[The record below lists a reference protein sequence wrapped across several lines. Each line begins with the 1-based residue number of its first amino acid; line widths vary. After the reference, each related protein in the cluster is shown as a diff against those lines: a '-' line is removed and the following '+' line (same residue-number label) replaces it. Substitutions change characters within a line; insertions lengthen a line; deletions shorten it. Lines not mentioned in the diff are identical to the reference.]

1 MSKKPDYLT
10 LCSIAA
16 QKAGTS
22 YGKYMTMHGYHPPIQ
37 ADVEDVEAPQG
48 ISKICPQCGKEFTQ
62 GKILAKK
69 LTETVKEVA
78 KSGEWEIT
86 TIEQEES
93 DPEKILR
100 RMFAKYAYGNVPEWF
115 ASAVSATS
123 YVLSVD
129 KGKGIECI
137 SVLHTAAE
145 RAPAEIRMTAQ
156 TKLLMMCQETGML
169 GGIGNLPV
177 L

>member
-1 MSKKPDYLT
+1 MAEQDFKFDDALLMKT
-10 LCSIAA
+10 ARE
-16 QKAGTS
+16 
-22 YGKYMTMHGYHPPIQ
+22 M
-37 ADVEDVEAPQG
+37 
-48 ISKICPQCGKEFTQ
+48 
-62 GKILAKK
+62 LAKK

-93 DPEKILR
+93 DPEKVLR
-100 RMFAKYAYGNVPEWF
+100 RMLAKYAYGNVPEWF
-115 ASAVSATS
+115 ASTS

-156 TKLLMMCQETGML
+156 TKLLMICQETGML
-169 GGIGNLPV
+169 GGIGSLPV

>member
-1 MSKKPDYLT
+1 MAEQDFKFDDALLMKT
-10 LCSIAA
+10 ARE
-16 QKAGTS
+16 
-22 YGKYMTMHGYHPPIQ
+22 M
-37 ADVEDVEAPQG
+37 
-48 ISKICPQCGKEFTQ
+48 
-62 GKILAKK
+62 LAKK
-69 LTETVKEVA
+69 LTETEKEVV

-156 TKLLMMCQETGML
+156 AKLLMICQ
-169 GGIGNLPV
+169 
-177 L
+177 

>member
-1 MSKKPDYLT
+1 M
-10 LCSIAA
+10 
-16 QKAGTS
+16 Q
-22 YGKYMTMHGYHPPIQ
+22 
-37 ADVEDVEAPQG
+37 
-48 ISKICPQCGKEFTQ
+48 
-62 GKILAKK
+62 KK

-137 SVLHTAAE
+137 SVLHTATE

-156 TKLLMMCQETGML
+156 TKLLMICQETGML
-169 GGIGNLPV
+169 DGAVRFPV

>member
-1 MSKKPDYLT
+1 MAEQDFKFDDALLMKT
-10 LCSIAA
+10 ARE
-16 QKAGTS
+16 
-22 YGKYMTMHGYHPPIQ
+22 M
-37 ADVEDVEAPQG
+37 
-48 ISKICPQCGKEFTQ
+48 
-62 GKILAKK
+62 LAKK

-78 KSGEWEIT
+78 KSGEWEIA

-93 DPEKILR
+93 DPEKILQ
-100 RMFAKYAYGNVPEWF
+100 RMFAKYAHGNVPEWF

-123 YVLSVD
+123 YVLPVD

-156 TKLLMMCQETGML
+156 TKLLRVCQETGML
-169 GGIGNLPV
+169 DGAVRFPV

>member
-1 MSKKPDYLT
+1 MAEQDFKFDDT
-10 LCSIAA
+10 LLMKTARE
-16 QKAGTS
+16 
-22 YGKYMTMHGYHPPIQ
+22 M
-37 ADVEDVEAPQG
+37 
-48 ISKICPQCGKEFTQ
+48 
-62 GKILAKK
+62 LAKK
-69 LTETVKEVA
+69 LTETVKEVV

-93 DPEKILR
+93 DPENLFR
-100 RMFAKYAYGNVPEWF
+100 RMFAKYACGNVPEWF

-137 SVLHTAAE
+137 SVLHTATE

-156 TKLLMMCQETGML
+156 TKLLMICQETGMP
-169 GGIGNLPV
+169 GGIVRFPV

>member
-1 MSKKPDYLT
+1 MAEQDFKFDDALLMKT
-10 LCSIAA
+10 ARE
-16 QKAGTS
+16 
-22 YGKYMTMHGYHPPIQ
+22 M
-37 ADVEDVEAPQG
+37 
-48 ISKICPQCGKEFTQ
+48 
-62 GKILAKK
+62 LAKK

-78 KSGEWEIT
+78 KSGEWEIPAV
-86 TIEQEES
+86 EQEES

-100 RMFAKYAYGNVPEWF
+100 RMFAKYAHGNVPEWF

-137 SVLHTAAE
+137 SVLHTAAA
-145 RAPAEIRMTAQ
+145 RAPAELRMAAQ
-156 TKLLMMCQETGML
+156 TKLLAVCQ
-169 GGIGNLPV
+169 GIGLFGGLGRMPV

>member
-1 MSKKPDYLT
+1 MAEQDFKFDDALLMKT
-10 LCSIAA
+10 ARE
-16 QKAGTS
+16 
-22 YGKYMTMHGYHPPIQ
+22 M
-37 ADVEDVEAPQG
+37 
-48 ISKICPQCGKEFTQ
+48 
-62 GKILAKK
+62 LAKK

-78 KSGEWEIT
+78 KSGEWEIPT
-86 TIEQEES
+86 VEQEES

-145 RAPAEIRMTAQ
+145 RAPAELRMTAQ
-156 TKLLMMCQETGML
+156 TKLLMVCQ
-169 GGIGNLPV
+169 GIGLFSG
-177 L
+177 LGRLTAM

>member
-1 MSKKPDYLT
+1 MAEQNFKFDDALLMKT
-10 LCSIAA
+10 ARE
-16 QKAGTS
+16 
-22 YGKYMTMHGYHPPIQ
+22 M
-37 ADVEDVEAPQG
+37 
-48 ISKICPQCGKEFTQ
+48 
-62 GKILAKK
+62 LAKK

-115 ASAVSATS
+115 ASAVSAAS
-123 YVLSVD
+123 YVLSAD

-137 SVLHTAAE
+137 SVLHTATE

-156 TKLLMMCQETGML
+156 TKLLRVCQETGML
-169 GGIGNLPV
+169 GGIGSLPV

>member
-1 MSKKPDYLT
+1 MAEQDFEFDDALLMKT
-10 LCSIAA
+10 AR
-16 QKAGTS
+16 
-22 YGKYMTMHGYHPPIQ
+22 
-37 ADVEDVEAPQG
+37 EA
-48 ISKICPQCGKEFTQ
+48 
-62 GKILAKK
+62 LAKK

-78 KSGEWEIT
+78 KSGEWEIPT
-86 TIEQEES
+86 VEQEES
-93 DPEKILR
+93 EPEKIIR
-100 RMFAKYAYGNVPEWF
+100 GMFAKYAYGNVPEWF

-145 RAPAEIRMTAQ
+145 RAPAEIRMMAQ
-156 TKLLMMCQETGML
+156 TKLLMVCQEPGMI
-169 GGIGNLPV
+169 GGIGGLHV

>member
-1 MSKKPDYLT
+1 MAEQDFKFDDALLMKT
-10 LCSIAA
+10 ARE
-16 QKAGTS
+16 
-22 YGKYMTMHGYHPPIQ
+22 M
-37 ADVEDVEAPQG
+37 
-48 ISKICPQCGKEFTQ
+48 
-62 GKILAKK
+62 LAKK
-69 LTETVKEVA
+69 LAETVKEVA
-78 KSGEWEIT
+78 NSEEWEIPT
-86 TIEQEES
+86 VEQEES
-93 DPEKILR
+93 EPEKIIR

-145 RAPAEIRMTAQ
+145 RAPVEIRMAAQ
-156 TKLLMMCQETGML
+156 TKLLMICQETGMI
-169 GGIGNLPV
+169 GGISGLPV

>member
-1 MSKKPDYLT
+1 MAEQDFKSDDALLMKT
-10 LCSIAA
+10 ARE
-16 QKAGTS
+16 
-22 YGKYMTMHGYHPPIQ
+22 M
-37 ADVEDVEAPQG
+37 
-48 ISKICPQCGKEFTQ
+48 
-62 GKILAKK
+62 LAKK
-69 LTETVKEVA
+69 LAETVKEVA
-78 KSGEWEIT
+78 KSGEWEIPT
-86 TIEQEES
+86 AEQEES
-93 DPEKILR
+93 EPEKIIR

-137 SVLHTAAE
+137 SVLHTATE

-156 TKLLMMCQETGML
+156 TKLLIACQEAGMIGDI
-169 GGIGNLPV
+169 GGLPV

>member
-1 MSKKPDYLT
+1 M
-10 LCSIAA
+10 
-16 QKAGTS
+16 
-22 YGKYMTMHGYHPPIQ
+22 
-37 ADVEDVEAPQG
+37 
-48 ISKICPQCGKEFTQ
+48 
-62 GKILAKK
+62 
-69 LTETVKEVA
+69 TETVKEVA

-115 ASAVSATS
+115 ASAVSAAS

-137 SVLHTAAE
+137 SVLHTATE
-145 RAPAEIRMTAQ
+145 RAPAEIRMAAQ
-156 TKLLMMCQETGML
+156 TKLLMICQETGML
-169 GGIGNLPV
+169 GGIGSLPV